1 MPGTR
6 PIGLSDAFA
15 EDATKQVQW
24 RAFLKKN
31 RLQAIDLA
39 EVVSDVRER
48 TRSVGFAD
56 T

>member
-1 MPGTR
+1 VVCDEL
-6 PIGLSDAFA
+6 IDAFA

-31 RLQAIDLA
+31 RLEALDLA
-39 EVVSDVRER
+39 EVV
-48 TRSVGFAD
+48 RSIRDRARAFGFIG